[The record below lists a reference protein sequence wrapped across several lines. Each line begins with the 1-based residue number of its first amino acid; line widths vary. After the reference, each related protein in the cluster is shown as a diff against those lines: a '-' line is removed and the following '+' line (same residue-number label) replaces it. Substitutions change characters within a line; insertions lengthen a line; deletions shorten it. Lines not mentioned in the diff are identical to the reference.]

1 MSVKDFFDS
10 FGEEFWKFIS
20 KYLITALLSFVF
32 TTTAFLLIPKN
43 NNVLNTLGK
52 HWYLLFLF
60 SIFFIIIEIIKK
72 IYNNYIIEKQLSE
85 TKQEIINKDFSESV
99 RMVQNLYD
107 NLEVPCRNIFDYLVK
122 SKNEPVTMY
131 DDHFKYQFEGF
142 LQTKKIASSGDNKV
156 FEPVSNKS
164 EIVVGSA
171 TLYQCKLEDNFY
183 NVIKKMY
190 KNNIKISKF

>member
-164 EIVVGSA
+164 EIVVGPA

>member
-164 EIVVGSA
+164 EIVVGPVKKCIKII
-171 TLYQCKLEDNFY
+171 LKLVNSNSY
-183 NVIKKMY
+183 ILIKK
-190 KNNIKISKF
+190 

>member
-122 SKNEPVTMY
+122 TKNEPVTMY

-142 LQTKKIASSGDNKV
+142 YKLKRLHQVVIIKFLNQYLTKVRLLLVQQHYI
-156 FEPVSNKS
+156 
-164 EIVVGSA
+164 
-171 TLYQCKLEDNFY
+171 
-183 NVIKKMY
+183 NV
-190 KNNIKISKF
+190 N

>member
-72 IYNNYIIEKQLSE
+72 IYN
-85 TKQEIINKDFSESV
+85 
-99 RMVQNLYD
+99 
-107 NLEVPCRNIFDYLVK
+107 
-122 SKNEPVTMY
+122 
-131 DDHFKYQFEGF
+131 
-142 LQTKKIASSGDNKV
+142 KKI
-156 FEPVSNKS
+156 
-164 EIVVGSA
+164 
-171 TLYQCKLEDNFY
+171 
-183 NVIKKMY
+183 
-190 KNNIKISKF
+190 